1 MNVNVL
7 ITEEQKRIL
16 IKESYR
22 SKISDVVKQ
31 NYEFTKK
38 VLKETTST
46 TGINL
51 EFMLTWGAS
60 IGGFMRPISE
70 FLQSGNVNLTDIEL
84 SLVLTGIMASLYL
97 ENKETLKELLS
108 KINEEG
114 LTEVFVSGLKKTEE
128 LKFTFLKFIESMN
141 ITFSKVSNMLAYSFI
156 VPILPMLYQ
165 MSDIGMSA
173 KDIKEIVTR
182 IVSFGLVT
190 VSSIVL
196 REVVSKILKRFSSK
210 P

>member
-38 VLKETTST
+38 VLKETMST

-70 FLQSGNVNLTDIEL
+70 FLQTGNVNLTDIEL

-128 LKFTFLKFIESMN
+128 LKFTFLRFIESMN
-141 ITFSKVSNMLAYSFI
+141 ITFSKVSNMLAYAFI

-173 KDIKEIVTR
+173 KEIKEIVTR

>member
-38 VLKETTST
+38 VLKETMGT

-70 FLQSGNVNLTDIEL
+70 FLQTGDVNLTDIEL

-141 ITFSKVSNMLAYSFI
+141 ITFSKVSNMLAYAFI

-173 KDIKEIVTR
+173 KEIKEIVTR

-196 REVVSKILKRFSSK
+196 REVVSKILNRFSSK

>member
-38 VLKETTST
+38 VLKETMST

-70 FLQSGNVNLTDIEL
+70 FLQTGNVNLTDIEL
-84 SLVLTGIMASLYL
+84 SLVLTGLMASLYL

-141 ITFSKVSNMLAYSFI
+141 ITFSKVSNMLAYAFI

-165 MSDIGMSA
+165 MSGIGMSA

-190 VSSIVL
+190 ASSIVI

>member
-38 VLKETTST
+38 VLKETMET

-70 FLQSGNVNLTDIEL
+70 FLQTGNVNLTDIEL

-108 KINEEG
+108 KINEDG

-141 ITFSKVSNMLAYSFI
+141 ITFSKVSNMLAYAFI

-210 P
+210 S

>member
-38 VLKETTST
+38 VLKETMST

-70 FLQSGNVNLTDIEL
+70 FLQTGDVNLTDIEL

-108 KINEEG
+108 KINEDG

-141 ITFSKVSNMLAYSFI
+141 ITFSKVSNMLAYAFI

-173 KDIKEIVTR
+173 KEIKEIVTR

-210 P
+210 S

>member
-38 VLKETTST
+38 VLKETMST

-141 ITFSKVSNMLAYSFI
+141 ITFSKVSNMLAYAFI

-196 REVVSKILKRFSSK
+196 REVVSKIIKRFSSK

>member
-38 VLKETTST
+38 VLKETMST

-70 FLQSGNVNLTDIEL
+70 FLQTGNVNLTDIEL
-84 SLVLTGIMASLYL
+84 SLVLTGIMASLYW

-108 KINEEG
+108 KINEDG

-141 ITFSKVSNMLAYSFI
+141 ITFSKVSNMLAYAFI

-210 P
+210 S

>member
-38 VLKETTST
+38 VLKETMST

-70 FLQSGNVNLTDIEL
+70 FLQTGNVNLTDIEL

-108 KINEEG
+108 KINEDG

-141 ITFSKVSNMLAYSFI
+141 ITFSKVSNMLAYAFI

-210 P
+210 S

>member
-38 VLKETTST
+38 VLKETMST

-70 FLQSGNVNLTDIEL
+70 FLQTGNVNLTDIEL

-141 ITFSKVSNMLAYSFI
+141 ITFSKVSNMLAYAFI

-173 KDIKEIVTR
+173 KEIKEIVTR

>member
-38 VLKETTST
+38 VLKETMGT

-70 FLQSGNVNLTDIEL
+70 FLQTGNVNLTDIEL

-108 KINEEG
+108 KINEDG

-141 ITFSKVSNMLAYSFI
+141 ITFSKVSNMLAYAFI

-173 KDIKEIVTR
+173 KEIKEIVTR

-210 P
+210 S

>member
-38 VLKETTST
+38 VLKETMST

-70 FLQSGNVNLTDIEL
+70 FLQTGNVNLTDIEL

-141 ITFSKVSNMLAYSFI
+141 ITFSKVSNMLAYAFI

-165 MSDIGMSA
+165 MSDIGMSG

>member
-38 VLKETTST
+38 VLKETMST

-70 FLQSGNVNLTDIEL
+70 FLQTGNVNLTDIEL

-141 ITFSKVSNMLAYSFI
+141 ITFSKVSNMLAYAFI

-165 MSDIGMSA
+165 MSGIGMSA

-190 VSSIVL
+190 ASSIVI